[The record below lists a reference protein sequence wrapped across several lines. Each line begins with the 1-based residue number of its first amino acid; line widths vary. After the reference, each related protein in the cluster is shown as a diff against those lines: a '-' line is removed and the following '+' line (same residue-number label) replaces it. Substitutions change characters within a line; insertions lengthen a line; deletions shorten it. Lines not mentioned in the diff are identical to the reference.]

1 MIVFT
6 SRERQHSVSGD
17 IQAQM
22 PLLSRS
28 VSVTC
33 VNWMPE
39 FLSVL
44 QESLEWALPDFSL
57 LPFELHLSRPHQAA
71 PDPPRI
77 LILL

>member
-6 SRERQHSVSGD
+6 SRERQRSVSGD
-17 IQAQM
+17 MQAQT

-44 QESLEWALPDFSL
+44 QESLEWLCQTSVSCHLGYTFPV
-57 LPFELHLSRPHQAA
+57 PTRLH
-71 PDPPRI
+71 
-77 LILL
+77 LILLGY